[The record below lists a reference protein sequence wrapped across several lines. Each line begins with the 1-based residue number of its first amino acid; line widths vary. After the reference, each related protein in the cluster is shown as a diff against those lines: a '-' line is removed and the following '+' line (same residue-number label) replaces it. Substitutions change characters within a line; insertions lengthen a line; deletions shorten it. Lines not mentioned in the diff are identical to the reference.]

1 MAIGGA
7 ISSGENV
14 HYNGKVTIT
23 VLLSCIIAATG
34 GLLFGYDT
42 GVTGGVTS
50 MEPFLKK
57 FFPEVYT
64 NMNSNT
70 LVSNYCK
77 FDSQLLTAFSSS
89 IYVSGLIAS
98 FFASRVTMEYG
109 RKRSIICGGIA
120 FFSGAAIGG
129 AAENLYTLMI
139 GRLLLGVGVG
149 FANQAVPLY
158 LSEMAPSKYRGAFNF
173 SFQCFLSI
181 GSTGA
186 FLLNYVT
193 SKISGDLGWRIS
205 LATALVPA
213 SVLILGTLF
222 LPETPNSLIQR
233 GEDAR
238 KLLQKI
244 RGTDDVDAE
253 LDDLLSAT
261 YAAQQ
266 MKAPFGKIL
275 KRRYRPY
282 LVMAVAIPFFQQ
294 MTGIAVISFYA
305 PILFRTIGSDESGS
319 LKSSLITSS
328 LGIFSTALSSLLVDR
343 VGRRVIFVVGGALML
358 ATQLAIGGIM
368 AEKLGDY
375 GVLSPG
381 YNAAIVVL
389 ICVYVTAF
397 GFSWGPL
404 GWLVT
409 SEIFPLEIR
418 SAGQSITV
426 AVSFL
431 FSFVIGQVFLAI
443 LCHLKSGT
451 FFFFGGWVALM
462 TGFVFF
468 LLPETKN
475 VPIEKMDRIWR
486 EHWFWRRYMSY
497 DEDDLEW
504 MGGDIEEPFLKFVH
518 TLVTRKAILV
528 TKDDVGLIL
537 SKEVHYSTLNGD
549 AKIQSGEVLYN
560 TIGRHH
566 FDRPYCTRRCG
577 RESFHAYVWLC
588 FAQNSSWLY
597 QPSVHLQMELEESL
611 LTILLA

>member
-7 ISSGENV
+7 ISSGVENV
-14 HYNGKVTIT
+14 HYNGKVTVT
-23 VLLSCIIAATG
+23 VMLSCIIAATG

-50 MEPFLKK
+50 MEAFLKK

-70 LVSNYCK
+70 QVSNYCK

-109 RKRSIICGGIA
+109 RKRSIIYGGIA

-129 AAENLYTLMI
+129 AAENLYTLMM

-173 SFQCFLSI
+173 GFQCFVSV

-186 FLLNYVT
+186 FILNYVT
-193 SKISGDLGWRIS
+193 SEIGGDLGWRIS
-205 LATALVPA
+205 LATAVVPA

-233 GEDAR
+233 GHDTEDAR

-244 RGTDDVDAE
+244 RGTDD
-253 LDDLLSAT
+253 
-261 YAAQQ
+261 
-266 MKAPFGKIL
+266 M
-275 KRRYRPY
+275 
-282 LVMAVAIPFFQQ
+282 
-294 MTGIAVISFYA
+294 
-305 PILFRTIGSDESGS
+305 
-319 LKSSLITSS
+319 
-328 LGIFSTALSSLLVDR
+328 
-343 VGRRVIFVVGGALML
+343 
-358 ATQLAIGGIM
+358 AIGGIM
-368 AEKLGDY
+368 AEKLGDH
-375 GVLSPG
+375 GALSPG

-389 ICVYVTAF
+389 ICAYVTAF

-418 SAGQSITV
+418 STGQSITV

-451 FFFFGGWVALM
+451 FFFFGGWVAFM

-475 VPIEKMDRIWR
+475 VPIEKMDKIWR
-486 EHWFWRRYMSY
+486 EHWFWRRAVEGIPTFVLVEGETDRELVLKVEERRHDASVVGEG
-497 DEDDLEW
+497 DNRGSDGPDSDAANGFIIVE
-504 MGGDIEEPFLKFVH
+504 GGDGMTRASLVKVILDGPTVLTPTPLMVLSSLKETVIISIARNPWPP
-518 TLVTRKAILV
+518 LA
-528 TKDDVGLIL
+528 
-537 SKEVHYSTLNGD
+537 
-549 AKIQSGEVLYN
+549 VLQGN
-560 TIGRHH
+560 
-566 FDRPYCTRRCG
+566 FRRVQLDFI
-577 RESFHAYVWLC
+577 SSY
-588 FAQNSSWLY
+588 AQ
-597 QPSVHLQMELEESL
+597 
-611 LTILLA
+611 

>member
-1 MAIGGA
+1 MAFGGA
-7 ISSGENV
+7 ISSGGENV
-14 HYNGKVTIT
+14 HYNGKVTVT
-23 VLLSCIIAATG
+23 VMLSCIIAATG

-50 MEPFLKK
+50 MEAFLKK

-70 LVSNYCK
+70 EVSNYCK

-98 FFASRVTMEYG
+98 FFASRITMEYG

-129 AAENLYTLMI
+129 AAENLYTLMM

-173 SFQCFLSI
+173 GFQCFLSI

-205 LATALVPA
+205 LVTAVVPA
-213 SVLILGTLF
+213 SVLTLGTLF

-233 GEDAR
+233 GHNTEDAR

-266 MKAPFGKIL
+266 MRAPFGKIL
-275 KRRYRPY
+275 KRHYRPY

-305 PILFRTIGSDESGS
+305 PILFQTIGSDESGS
-319 LKSSLITSS
+319 LMSSLITSS
-328 LGIFSTALSSLLVDR
+328 LGIVSTVLSSFLVDR
-343 VGRRVIFVVGGALML
+343 VGRLVIFVVGGVLMF
-358 ATQLAIGGIM
+358 ATQMAIGGIM
-368 AEKLGDY
+368 AEKLGDH

-389 ICVYVTAF
+389 ICAYVTAF

-418 SAGQSITV
+418 STGQSITV

-462 TGFVFF
+462 TGFVFI

-486 EHWFWRRYMSY
+486 EHWFWRRYMI
-497 DEDDLEW
+497 DDDDDLEW
-504 MGGDIEEPFLKFVH
+504 MEDNIEEPFLKFV
-518 TLVTRKAILV
+518 K
-528 TKDDVGLIL
+528 
-537 SKEVHYSTLNGD
+537 
-549 AKIQSGEVLYN
+549 
-560 TIGRHH
+560 
-566 FDRPYCTRRCG
+566 
-577 RESFHAYVWLC
+577 
-588 FAQNSSWLY
+588 
-597 QPSVHLQMELEESL
+597 
-611 LTILLA
+611 